1 MIYETYIKESKIIDK
16 TDEEKSLDLVKSLIK
31 TKMDLELASKNFEFA
46 DGELV
51 DYYAYQIK
59 ANQAK
64 INYLL
69 KKIKRRGLIID
80 NKTRSNVMYICPY
93 DFINISRSDVYGL

>member
-1 MIYETYIKESKIIDK
+1 
-16 TDEEKSLDLVKSLIK
+16 
-31 TKMDLELASKNFEFA
+31 MDAATKNFEYA
-46 DGELV
+46 EEGLI
-51 DYYAYQIK
+51 DYYSYQIK

-80 NKTRSNVMYICPY
+80 NIQERDIRNLTKQEAM
-93 DFINISRSDVYGL
+93 

>member
-1 MIYETYIKESKIIDK
+1 MIYEAYVKESKIIDK

-31 TKMDLELASKNFEFA
+31 TKYELDSACKNFEFA
-46 DGELV
+46 EGELV
-51 DYYAYQIK
+51 DYYSYQIK

-69 KKIKRRGLIID
+69 KKMKRRGLIID
-80 NKTRSNVMYICPY
+80 NIQEKSIKNLTKLEAI
-93 DFINISRSDVYGL
+93 

>member
-1 MIYETYIKESKIIDK
+1 MIYETYIKETKIVDYTDK
-16 TDEEKSLDLVKSLIK
+16 EKDLDLIKCLIK
-31 TKMDLELASKNFEFA
+31 TKGELDLANKNFEFA
-46 DGELV
+46 GGGLV

-80 NKTRSNVMYICPY
+80 NIEEK
-93 DFINISRSDVYGL
+93 NIKLITKQEAM